1 MTLIFEK
8 QWFYGLNSSR
18 FLFLGTISINYPVT
32 YTYFLFS
39 SVFLFTYRVLGSLH
53 VCMFLAVLYSLFVC
67 WRVWTCVCEIALYVC
82 VGTALHCTRSKCI
95 QGNIKLD
102 IKTKLQF
109 NFVWTVEFCWR
120 AGTVCAWDGFTTR
133 QGNRNSFVFGFQ
145 LHYITRCYYYTIKGF
160 SN

>member
-1 MTLIFEK
+1 MV
-8 QWFYGLNSSR
+8 Q
-18 FLFLGTISINYPVT
+18 FLSTILSHIHT
-32 YTYFLFS
+32 FYFLLYFYLLI
-39 SVFLFTYRVLGSLH
+39 VCWVVYMYVCFLL
-53 VCMFLAVLYSLFVC
+53 CCIDCLFVGVYG
-67 WRVWTCVCEIALYVC
+67 RVFVKLPCMC

-120 AGTVCAWDGFTTR
+120 AGTVCAWDVFTTR

-145 LHYITRCYYYTIKGF
+145 LHYITRCCYYTIKGF